1 MKPKIRQTFHISDML
16 DSLEKMSDFLED
28 PTLSSQEEDKV
39 IQSSI
44 RICLTLMAGYPSTM
58 FSQEEQD
65 FVSDYLNKLKKF
77 TNKNLD
83 NNSDP
88 DYYG

>member
-1 MKPKIRQTFHISDML
+1 ML

-28 PTLSSQEEDKV
+28 PSLSFEEEDRV

-58 FSQEEQD
+58 FSEQEQN
-65 FVSDYLNKLKKF
+65 FVSDYLKKLQRI

>member
-16 DSLEKMSDFLED
+16 NSLEKMSDFLED
-28 PTLSSQEEDKV
+28 PTLSREEEDKL

-58 FSQEEQD
+58 FLQEEQN
-65 FVSDYLNKLKKF
+65 FVSDYMKRLQKL
-77 TNKNLD
+77 TNNNLD
-83 NNSDP
+83 NHSDP